1 MGTNSDVVSVN
12 DAIRHL
18 CSDNESL
25 LSIVQQI
32 NSKPETDVASKGS
45 ESSIITAQGNT
56 PKITANSGLVG
67 PTSAELESI
76 NELIKF
82 DHVYYKHESSSVET
96 GLEKPTQAVKT
107 NSQTKVNI
115 HVTQDIPNDITIDD
129 SVKTEPE
136 LCAIDMIDETDL
148 NDINLELLKD
158 IENLIGIDFQDQIEQ
173 DSFESISQNGQCV
186 KSKQEVLVT
195 KDTSSNRKRKR
206 SEDASPLSVTDMY
219 ESTDKL
225 GQEASVFNDSEFGS
239 DFSDVCSPYGS
250 DISGDLNDNP
260 WEESFMELFPT
271 LA

>member
-1 MGTNSDVVSVN
+1 MGTNSEVVSVN
-12 DAIRHL
+12 DAIRNL

-32 NSKPETDVASKGS
+32 SSKPDTDGASRGS
-45 ESSIITAQGNT
+45 DSSILTAQGNT
-56 PKITANSGLVG
+56 PKITASSGVVG

-96 GLEKPTQAVKT
+96 GLEKPVVKT
-107 NSQTKVNI
+107 NSQTKVNVHI
-115 HVTQDIPNDITIDD
+115 TQEIPTEISIEE

-136 LCAIDMIDETDL
+136 LSAIDMINETDL

-173 DSFESISQNGQCV
+173 DSFDSISQNGQCV
-186 KSKQEVLVT
+186 KSKQEVSVT
-195 KDTSSNRKRKR
+195 KDTSLNRKRKR

-225 GQEASVFNDSEFGS
+225 GQETSIFKDSEFGS